1 VAKTKKVLNPEGCP
15 AQVAAN
21 LTLTEKCLLQ
31 AFTGVIMI
39 ELPGKKSWRVSLTSF
54 GETGKLEKLL

>member
-39 ELPGKKSWRVSLTSF
+39 ELPGKKILACQFDKFWRNR
-54 GETGKLEKLL
+54 